1 MTAMPPVLPER
12 EECER
17 VLSDD
22 PDLEGYS
29 PHTYVFID
37 TTLGLHE
44 RVGYITLALV
54 HSSLFNFFEDRS
66 FLLQCHCCSNH

>member
-1 MTAMPPVLPER
+1 MPPVLPER

-44 RVGYITLALV
+44 RVGYIITLALV
-54 HSSLFNFFEDRS
+54 QFV
-66 FLLQCHCCSNH
+66 